1 MPIPIGG
8 NTVVIRG
15 TGPRVLPPK
24 PGRDPYRPSR
34 SDEAMAPDNWN
45 AELALECASYG
56 IRQCALL
63 ILREATEKGIAY
75 EAQACGNGKPAM
87 ALDCDGDLR
96 VIQARL
102 DGYSAIAVST
112 PNEQL
117 AQFINELSVWA
128 SCPS

>member
-8 NTVVIRG
+8 NTVTIGPG
-15 TGPRVLPPK
+15 TGPRVLPP
-24 PGRDPYRPSR
+24 GR
-34 SDEAMAPDNWN
+34 AWN
-45 AELALECASYG
+45 AELALGCASYS

-112 PNEQL
+112 PNKLL

-128 SCPS
+128 DGAA